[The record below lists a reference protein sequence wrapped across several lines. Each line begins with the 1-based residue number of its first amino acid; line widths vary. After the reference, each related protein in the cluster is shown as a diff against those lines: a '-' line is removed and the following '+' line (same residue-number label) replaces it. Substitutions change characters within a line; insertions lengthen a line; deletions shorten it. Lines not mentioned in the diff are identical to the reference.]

1 MVMTIMHEEQSA
13 LILLK
18 KGGKPKGEEDY
29 EEMEPYERNAV
40 EAFEKFCAAMRFKQ
54 NRLLVFY
61 ADPHLDQPFEGTTIT
76 DFFGV
81 SVQRNEMPLLMMVE
95 TKEEKVSFYE
105 PMEEITGDLIADW
118 VAQKVF
124 MDLMQ
129 AQMAQ

>member
-1 MVMTIMHEEQSA
+1 MQELNVWLSTSISDLDLTFSKRMVMTIMHEEQSA

-61 ADPHLDQPFEGTTIT
+61 ADPHLD
-76 DFFGV
+76 
-81 SVQRNEMPLLMMVE
+81 
-95 TKEEKVSFYE
+95 
-105 PMEEITGDLIADW
+105 
-118 VAQKVF
+118 
-124 MDLMQ
+124 
-129 AQMAQ
+129 